1 MISSKNHKSHH
12 DSSNVSHLRAL
23 CELRNAQ
30 ISSGAAVFNIIS
42 LDHYMGL
49 PENDA
54 SLKTVTGGAAQTLCS
69 AGAAIIN
76 PSQDAYTQQTAFAL
90 RAIAADFLRFEL
102 GEKTPRSDQTL
113 FRKKFS
119 VSFNFRSGPN
129 RGKKK
134 YEVVF
139 DEIDYGISFAPFCAQ
154 EFLPSLSAEDH
165 TMLMETAAI
174 CEDFR
179 CFFLHL
185 GVELGVHPF
194 ALQHVCRERCA
205 VLSQLIDERNAADQD
220 TDCQFFSESVNS
232 VLKRSSTYNR

>member
-1 MISSKNHKSHH
+1 MISSKLHKSTH
-12 DSSNVSHLRAL
+12 DFYNVSHLRAL
-23 CELRNAQ
+23 RVLRNAQ
-30 ISSGAAVFNIIS
+30 SSAGAAVFNIIS
-42 LDHYMGL
+42 LTQYMCL
-49 PENDA
+49 PEND
-54 SLKTVTGGAAQTLCS
+54 AAQTLCS
-69 AGAAIIN
+69 AGAIIN
-76 PSQDAYTQQTAFAL
+76 PSQDAYTQETAFAL
-90 RAIAADFLRFEL
+90 RAIAADFPRFEL
-102 GEKTPRSDQTL
+102 GDKVPRSDGTPI
-113 FRKKFS
+113 RKTFS

-134 YEVVF
+134 HEVIF
-139 DEIDYGISFAPFCAQ
+139 DEIDYGISFAPFCVQ
-154 EFLPSLSAEDH
+154 EFLPSQSAEDH

-174 CEDFR
+174 CENFR

-220 TDCQFFSESVNS
+220 TDCQFFFDSVNS